1 MDGLDVDAVRSRF
14 PSLARSQDG
23 APYVYFD
30 GPGGSQ
36 VPQAV
41 ADAMA
46 HAVLHANANRDGAF
60 ATSAEGDAIVAAG
73 RVAAAAML
81 GGSPDEI
88 AFGPNMTTLNYLLAH
103 AVARTLTAGDE
114 IITTELDHDANV
126 APWLQVADDH
136 GLVVRQ
142 ARLHRTDG
150 TLDLDH
156 LEGLL
161 SPRTRIVAFTLASNA
176 LGTVPPAERI
186 VHAAHRVGALAWA
199 DGVHC
204 TPHRRLDRAALGI
217 DVLLSSPYKWFGPH
231 LGVASIRHDLAATW
245 PADRVRPAEEEPAG
259 HRFET
264 GTQSIEAIAGM
275 IAAVDHLASLG
286 TGTDRRVALDD
297 AYARIGAHER
307 ALALRFL
314 AGVDGMPHIRLLGP
328 TDPTRIDERVAT
340 FSLTVEGAHPREVA
354 RRLGERGMAVWDG
367 NFYALSAIDALG
379 LEGSGGAVRVGF
391 LHYTTA
397 AEVDR
402 LVEALGA
409 LG

>member
-1 MDGLDVDAVRSRF
+1 MEGLDVDAVRARF
-14 PSLARSQDG
+14 PSLARTQDG
-23 APYVYFD
+23 VPYAYFD

-73 RVAAAAML
+73 RVAAADML

-103 AVARTLTAGDE
+103 AVARTLDPGDE
-114 IITTELDHDANV
+114 IVTTELDHDANV
-126 APWLQVADDH
+126 APWLQVAADH
-136 GLVVRQ
+136 GLVVHQ

-150 TLDLDH
+150 TLDVEH
-156 LEGLL
+156 LESLL

-176 LGTVPPAERI
+176 LGTVPPVARI

-199 DGVHC
+199 DGVHA
-204 TPHRRLDRAALGI
+204 TPHRRVDRVALGI

-286 TGTDRRVALDD
+286 TGADRRSALGD
-297 AYARIGAHER
+297 AYARIGAHEQ
-307 ALALRFL
+307 ALTLRFL
-314 AGVDGMPHIRLLGP
+314 AGVRGMGHVRLLGLV
-328 TDPTRIDERVAT
+328 DPSRSAERVAT
-340 FSLTVEGAHPREVA
+340 FSLVVDGAHPREVA
-354 RRLGERGMAVWDG
+354 ARLAQQGMAVWDG
-367 NFYALSAIDALG
+367 NFYALSAIRALG
-379 LEGSGGAVRVGF
+379 LEETGGAVRVGF
-391 LHYTTA
+391 LHYTTPT
-397 AEVDR
+397 EVDR